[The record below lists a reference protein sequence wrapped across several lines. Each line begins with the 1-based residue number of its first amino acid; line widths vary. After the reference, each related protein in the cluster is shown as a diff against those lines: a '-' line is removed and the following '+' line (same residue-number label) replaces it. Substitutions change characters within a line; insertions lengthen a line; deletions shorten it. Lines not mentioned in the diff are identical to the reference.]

1 MMHDK
6 FLATRTGL
14 RVVIS
19 VGLAITALDS
29 NVGHS
34 VTRSYSYVSY
44 NYVSFNSKLVS

>member
-1 MMHDK
+1 MHDK

-19 VGLAITALDS
+19 IVLAITALDS

-34 VTRSYSYVSY
+34 VTRSSSSY